1 MLYFERTKGSQ
12 KLQSWSSAGD
22 RYQLRSYRCL
32 VLCNPPPKLVS
43 GPLKPHVKSSNSKS
57 RVSRHSLQSVIPVTI
72 SYASPPHLCDRP
84 WRNTTTSTA
93 PLHRPQRPRTSNS
106 TMAPTRP
113 RPHKPPPASYG
124 VPPGGGYREQTGLR
138 TGWLAAFSAEGY
150 DNEPSLREEL
160 GVDFAHMQ
168 AKTLAVL
175 NPFSPIERLE
185 HVMNDSDLAGPL
197 LFVILFGAFLLCSGQ
212 VHFGYV
218 YSLAVMGS
226 STLYMILGL
235 MTPDTPQGYP
245 GAEPT
250 ASTLTFT
257 QNASVLGYSFLPLV
271 LTSLVGV
278 VMPLDCMAGYI
289 ITSLAICWSTSRSS
303 AIFCAVGKMKDM
315 RGLVA
320 YPVALFYVGF
330 GIITIFNSRGKAQ

>member
-1 MLYFERTKGSQ
+1 MAQYYNQYGAS
-12 KLQSWSSAGD
+12 
-22 RYQLRSYRCL
+22 
-32 VLCNPPPKLVS
+32 
-43 GPLKPHVKSSNSKS
+43 
-57 RVSRHSLQSVIPVTI
+57 
-72 SYASPPHLCDRP
+72 ASPSATENLQFYHGSYQATP
-84 WRNTTTSTA
+84 SQA
-93 PLHRPQRPRTSNS
+93 
-106 TMAPTRP
+106 
-113 RPHKPPPASYG
+113 PPASYG
-124 VPPGGGYREQTGLR
+124 VPPPGGYREQSGLR

-197 LFVILFGAFLLCSGQ
+197 LFVVLFGAFLLCSGQ

-218 YSLAVMGS
+218 YSLALMGS
-226 STLYMILGL
+226 TTLYMILSL
-235 MTPDTPQGYP
+235 MTPDTPPGYP
-245 GAEPT
+245 GADPT
-250 ASTLTFT
+250 PSTLTFT

-271 LTSLVGV
+271 LTSLIGVG
-278 VMPLDCMAGYI
+278 MPLDCTAGYI

-330 GIITIFNSRGKAQ
+330 GIITIFNSRGKAPQ

>member
-1 MLYFERTKGSQ
+1 MAQYYNQYGAS
-12 KLQSWSSAGD
+12 
-22 RYQLRSYRCL
+22 
-32 VLCNPPPKLVS
+32 
-43 GPLKPHVKSSNSKS
+43 
-57 RVSRHSLQSVIPVTI
+57 
-72 SYASPPHLCDRP
+72 ASPSATENLQFYHGSYPA
-84 WRNTTTSTA
+84 A
-93 PLHRPQRPRTSNS
+93 PSQ
-106 TMAPTRP
+106 A
-113 RPHKPPPASYG
+113 PPASYG

-226 STLYMILGL
+226 TTLYMILSL
-235 MTPDTPQGYP
+235 MTPDTPPGYP
-245 GAEPT
+245 GAEPA

-271 LTSLVGV
+271 LTALVGV
-278 VMPLDCMAGYI
+278 VMPLDSMAGYI
-289 ITSLAICWSTSRSS
+289 TTSLAICWSTSRSS
-303 AIFCAVGKMKDM
+303 AIFCGEYDGNLSKKQILVGMN
-315 RGLVA
+315 R
-320 YPVALFYVGF
+320 
-330 GIITIFNSRGKAQ
+330 FN

>member
-1 MLYFERTKGSQ
+1 MSQ
-12 KLQSWSSAGD
+12 YYNQYGAS
-22 RYQLRSYRCL
+22 
-32 VLCNPPPKLVS
+32 
-43 GPLKPHVKSSNSKS
+43 
-57 RVSRHSLQSVIPVTI
+57 
-72 SYASPPHLCDRP
+72 ASPSATENLQFYHGSFQATP
-84 WRNTTTSTA
+84 SQA
-93 PLHRPQRPRTSNS
+93 
-106 TMAPTRP
+106 
-113 RPHKPPPASYG
+113 PPASYG
-124 VPPGGGYREQTGLR
+124 VPPGYREQSGLR

-160 GVDFAHMQ
+160 GVDFGHVQ

-197 LFVILFGAFLLCSGQ
+197 LFVVLFGVFLLCSGQ

-218 YSLAVMGS
+218 YGLALMGS
-226 STLYMILGL
+226 TALYMILSL
-235 MTPDTPQGYP
+235 MTPDTPPGYP
-245 GAEPT
+245 GADPT
-250 ASTLTFT
+250 PSTLTFA
-257 QNASVLGYSFLPLV
+257 QNASVLGYCFLPLV

-278 VMPLDCMAGYI
+278 AMPLDCTAGYI

-330 GIITIFNSRGKAQ
+330 GIITIFNSRGNAK

>member
-1 MLYFERTKGSQ
+1 MSQ
-12 KLQSWSSAGD
+12 YYNQYGASASPSATENLQFYHG
-22 RYQLRSYRCL
+22 
-32 VLCNPPPKLVS
+32 
-43 GPLKPHVKSSNSKS
+43 
-57 RVSRHSLQSVIPVTI
+57 
-72 SYASPPHLCDRP
+72 SYAATPSQP
-84 WRNTTTSTA
+84 
-93 PLHRPQRPRTSNS
+93 
-106 TMAPTRP
+106 
-113 RPHKPPPASYG
+113 PPPAVGVGYG
-124 VPPGGGYREQTGLR
+124 VPPGYREQTGLR

-160 GVDFAHMQ
+160 GVDFGHMQ

-197 LFVILFGAFLLCSGQ
+197 LFVVLFGAFLLCSGS

-218 YSLAVMGS
+218 YGLALMGS
-226 STLYMILGL
+226 TMLYMILSL
-235 MTPDTPQGYP
+235 MTPDTPAGGYP
-245 GAEPT
+245 GADV
-250 ASTLTFT
+250 SSSSLTFT
-257 QNASVLGYSFLPLV
+257 QNASVLGYCFLPLV
-271 LTSLVGV
+271 LTSLIGV

-289 ITSLAICWSTSRSS
+289 ITSLAICWATSRSS
-303 AIFCAVGKMKDM
+303 AIFCAVGKMRDM